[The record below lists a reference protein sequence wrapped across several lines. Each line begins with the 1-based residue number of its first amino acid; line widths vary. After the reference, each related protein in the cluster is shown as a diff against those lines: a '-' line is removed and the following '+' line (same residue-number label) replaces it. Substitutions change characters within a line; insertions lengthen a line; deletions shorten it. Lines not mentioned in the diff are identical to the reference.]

1 MFHTKSVTSA
11 CWASSRKSISQQSFC
26 RDSYPPPRSGRHSR
40 NGSAHGFCL
49 LQRQGRSR
57 QYQYHSLVWGCYQHL
72 LGSLGL
78 GENLPILTVVGGEYR
93 LKEDHSATTTK
104 KQILIHFI
112 KHYFTT
118 ALRNIIYL
126 LLSRDFLIRCDMSDL
141 FQDTL

>member
-1 MFHTKSVTSA
+1 MLSCGVLALHKQFPIVLDIS
-11 CWASSRKSISQQSFC
+11 SSRVLHF
-26 RDSYPPPRSGRHSR
+26 
-40 NGSAHGFCL
+40 L
-49 LQRQGRSR
+49 T
-57 QYQYHSLVWGCYQHL
+57 
-72 LGSLGL
+72 
-78 GENLPILTVVGGEYR
+78 ILTVVGGEYR